1 MKVMK
6 AQTLEAVHTHTQ
18 ALLSVE
24 EKKQENKIN
33 KFNTDGKRSIIQ
45 LCFLLPS
52 FCAVKN
58 YKKLKRLERG

>member
-1 MKVMK
+1 MKVMMT
-6 AQTLEAVHTHTQ
+6 QTLEAVHTHTQ
-18 ALLSVE
+18 VLLSVE